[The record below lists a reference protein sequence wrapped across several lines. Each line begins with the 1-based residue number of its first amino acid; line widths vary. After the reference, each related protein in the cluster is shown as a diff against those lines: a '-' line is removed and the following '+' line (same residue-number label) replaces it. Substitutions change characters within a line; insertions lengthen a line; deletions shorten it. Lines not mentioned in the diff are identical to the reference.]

1 MRGIVEIAGSRNH
14 LFVFCNPLIL
24 HDYLKLCQTKH
35 ALLAYFGDKPRI
47 FFLIFIKWYCL
58 FIQYFYCEGLSMSK
72 SPFLNQIRETMRMRG
87 YSIRTEKTYIGWIK
101 HYIRY
106 HGRQHPS
113 ALNAEHVKDFLS
125 YLANSRNVAI
135 NTQKTAL
142 NALAFL
148 YNQILKQPF
157 GDLEFQYA
165 KQGRR
170 IPIVLNVTEVSAILG
185 NMNDRNTL
193 LFSILYGSGLRITE
207 CLRLRIQDIDFD
219 RNSLVV
225 RNGKGNK
232 DRVTLL
238 SRSLVESIKAQI
250 TISLEVQSKD
260 NLKGIG
266 PSLPHLLGKKY
277 PSAYRKSGWMFL
289 FPSTAVCVHPYTGIL
304 CRHHLH
310 DSVPRKA
317 LGQAVKKSGLFGKK
331 IGCHT
336 FRHSFATELLK
347 SGQDIRTVQELL
359 GHKDV
364 STTQIY
370 THVLGEHFA
379 GTSSPVDMMN
389 KVT

>member
-1 MRGIVEIAGSRNH
+1 
-14 LFVFCNPLIL
+14 
-24 HDYLKLCQTKH
+24 
-35 ALLAYFGDKPRI
+35 
-47 FFLIFIKWYCL
+47 
-58 FIQYFYCEGLSMSK
+58 MSK
-72 SPFLNQIRETMRMRG
+72 SPFLNGIRQTMRMRG

-106 HGRQHPS
+106 HGRKHPS
-113 ALNAEHVKDFLS
+113 QLNAEHVKMFLS

-170 IPIVLNVTEVSAILG
+170 LPIVLSQSEVTSILSAL
-185 NMNDRNTL
+185 NDRDRL
-193 LFSILYGSGLRITE
+193 IFSILYGSGLRITE
-207 CLRLRIQDIDFD
+207 CLRLRVQDIDFD
-219 RNSLVV
+219 QGAITV

-232 DRVTLL
+232 DRVTIL
-238 SRSLVESIKAQI
+238 SHSLIPAIKDQI
-250 TISLEVQSKD
+250 TRSIELQSID
-260 NLKGIG
+260 NKNQVG
-266 PSLPHLLGKKY
+266 PSLPHMLGKKY
-277 PSAYRKSGWMFL
+277 PNAYRKPAWMFI
-289 FPSTAVCVHPYTGIL
+289 FPSTGLCQHPYTGIT

-317 LGQAVKKSGLFGKK
+317 LSKAVGKCGLFNKR
-331 IGCHT
+331 ISCHT
-336 FRHSFATELLK
+336 FRHSFATELLR
-347 SGQDIRTVQELL
+347 SGRDIRTVQELL

-370 THVLGEHFA
+370 THVLGQHFA
-379 GTSSPVDMMN
+379 GTTSPLELLA
-389 KVT
+389 K